1 MPIVFPSL
9 FPGARLARPAVSA
22 GVAALLL
29 ATAVLSP
36 SASAQFDPAKA
47 LVEIDAI
54 ASLYPDPDIAIESP
68 AFTAGKTDFTS
79 QEEMLAFIQKLAAQT
94 PAMRVRQLG
103 LSQQGRAI
111 PLLVFA
117 EPSSASGAELMKNG
131 KPTVLLIGS
140 QHGNEPAGGEAA
152 LAFAGML
159 ARGALGDILAQVNI
173 LIVPRA
179 NPDGSAAFLRGL
191 ADGQDVNRDHL
202 TLATPEGQALAQ
214 VFNGYQPEVV
224 LDSHEFSVGGRWVEK
239 FGALQKYDGL
249 TQFATVANLPAAQAA
264 AAETLFRQPL
274 LQAFDRRALSH
285 SWYYTTSV
293 SMADKTV
300 AMGGVGPDTGRNIAG
315 LRNAISFLLETR
327 GVGIGKAH
335 FKRRVFTHLTAI
347 ESIVQTTASQASQV
361 LALNRQLRQ
370 QVAAE
375 AGQGVLNVIGVATP
389 GRHTLAMLDAQSGQP
404 IAIEVDWMSALEIQP
419 KLQRPRPYAY
429 LLPASEQRAAERLQ
443 ALGVGVYTVAEE
455 LQLAPE
461 QGAQAY
467 RLTSQSAGRKQDVT
481 GSAGAASDVMRVT
494 TELEPVPLTIAG
506 GWYYVPLDQPLANLA
521 AAALEPESQSSYVSN
536 RLLQVPAAENGKP
549 AYLPLY
555 RLAKRPQLAV
565 EALPAQQGL
574 QPDTT
579 AQRQSYTENDQGAKQ

>member
-9 FPGARLARPAVSA
+9 FPWPRRALPAASA
-22 GVAALLL
+22 FAVALLL
-29 ATAVLSP
+29 AAVELAP
-36 SASAQFDPAKA
+36 SVRAEYDPAKV

-54 ASLYPDPDIAIESP
+54 ASQYPDPDVTIESP
-68 AFTAGKTDFTS
+68 AFAAGKTGFTS
-79 QEEMLAFIQKLAAQT
+79 QQEMLAFIQKLAAQT
-94 PAMRVRQLG
+94 PALRVRQLG

-117 EPSSASGAELMKNG
+117 EPASASGAELMKNG

-159 ARGALGDILAQVNI
+159 AGGVLGDVLAQVNI

-179 NPDGSAAFLRGL
+179 NPDGSAAFRRGL

-202 TLATPEGQALAQ
+202 MLATPEGRALAQ
-214 VFNGYQPEVV
+214 VFNRYQPEVV

-239 FGALQKYDGL
+239 FGALQKHDGL
-249 TQFATVANLPAAQAA
+249 TQFATVANLPSAQAA

-285 SWYYTTSV
+285 AWYYTTSV
-293 SMADKTV
+293 SADDKTV

-335 FKRRVFTHLTAI
+335 FKRRVYTHLTAI
-347 ESIVQTTASQASQV
+347 ESIVQSTASQAPQV
-361 LALNRQLRQ
+361 LALNRLLRRE
-370 QVAAE
+370 VAAA
-375 AGQGVLNVIGVATP
+375 AGRGVLNVIGAATLS
-389 GRHTLAMLDAQSGQP
+389 RHTLAMLDAQSGQP
-404 IAIEVDWMSALEIQP
+404 KAIEVDWMSALEIQP
-419 KLQRPRPYAY
+419 RLQRSRPYAY
-429 LLPASEQRAAERLQ
+429 FMPASEQRAAERLQ
-443 ALGVGVYTVAEE
+443 TLGVSVYQVAAE
-455 LQLAPE
+455 LQLEPG

-481 GSAGAASDVMRVT
+481 GSAGAASDVIRVT
-494 TELEPVPLTIAG
+494 TELEPTPLTIAA

-536 RLLQVPAAENGKP
+536 RLLQTPAAENGNA

-555 RLAKRPQLAV
+555 RLMMRPLLAV

-574 QPDTT
+574 
-579 AQRQSYTENDQGAKQ
+579 

>member
-1 MPIVFPSL
+1 MAIAFPICFSRRRL
-9 FPGARLARPAVSA
+9 FRAAVSA
-22 GVAALLL
+22 GVVVLAA
-29 ATAVLSP
+29 AVQCRP
-36 SASAQFDPAKA
+36 ASAQYDPAKA

-54 ASLYPDPDIAIESP
+54 ASQYPDPEVTIDSP
-68 AFTAGKTDFTS
+68 TFAAGKTGFTS
-79 QEEMLAFIQKLAAQT
+79 QQEMLVYIRGLAAQS
-94 PAMRVRQLG
+94 PSMRVRQLRP
-103 LSQQGRAI
+103 SQQWRAI

-117 EPSSASGAELMKNG
+117 EPAVSSGAELSKNG
-131 KPTVLLIGS
+131 KPTVLLIGA

-159 ARGALGDILAQVNI
+159 ANGKLDDILERVNI

-202 TLATPEGQALAQ
+202 TLATPEGQALAH
-214 VFNGYQPEVV
+214 VFNDYQPEVV

-249 TQFATVANLPAAQAA
+249 VQLATVANLPQAQAA

-285 SWYYTTSV
+285 SWYYTTSWNK
-293 SMADKTV
+293 DDRTV

-335 FKRRVFTHLTAI
+335 FKRRVYTHLTAI
-347 ESIVQTTASQASQV
+347 ESVVNATAANAPQV

-370 QVAAE
+370 EVAAK
-375 AGQGVLNVIGVATP
+375 AGRGVLNVIGAATP
-389 GRHTLAMLDAQSGQP
+389 GRHTLAMLDARSGQAR
-404 IAIEVDWMSALEIQP
+404 AIEVDWMSALEIQP
-419 KLQRPRPYAY
+419 KLQRPRPFAY
-429 LLPASEQRAAERLQ
+429 LLPASETRAAERLQ
-443 ALGVGVYTVAEE
+443 ALGVNVYQVTAK
-455 LQLAPE
+455 LQLGLE
-461 QGAQAY
+461 QGAQSY
-467 RLTSQSAGRKQDVT
+467 RLTSRTQGRKQDVT
-481 GSAGAASDVMRVT
+481 GSAGAASDVVRVT
-494 TELEPVPLTIAG
+494 TELEALPLAIAA

-536 RLLQVPAAENGKP
+536 GLLPAPTVDGDGP

-555 RLAKRPQLAV
+555 RLAKRPRLAV
-565 EALPAQQGL
+565 EALVAAQGL
-574 QPDTT
+574 
-579 AQRQSYTENDQGAKQ
+579 

>member
-1 MPIVFPSL
+1 MSIVFPLL
-9 FPGARLARPAVSA
+9 FPGARPARRAVSVCA
-22 GVAALLL
+22 VALLL
-29 ATAVLSP
+29 AAALP
-36 SASAQFDPAKA
+36 PPANAQYDPAKV
-47 LVEIDAI
+47 LVEIDAV
-54 ASLYPDPDIAIESP
+54 ASQYPDPDVVIESP
-68 AFTAGKTDFTS
+68 AFAAGKTDFTS
-79 QEEMLAFIQKLAAQT
+79 QQEMLAFVQKLAAQT

-111 PLLVFA
+111 PLLAFA
-117 EPSSASGAELMKNG
+117 EPPSASGAELMKNG

-152 LAFAGML
+152 LAFASML
-159 ARGALGDILAQVNI
+159 ARGALGDILAHVNI

-191 ADGQDVNRDHL
+191 ADGRDVNRDHL
-202 TLATPEGQALAQ
+202 MLATPEGQALAQ
-214 VFNGYQPEVV
+214 VFNAYQPEVV

-249 TQFATVANLPAAQAA
+249 IQFATVANLPPAQAA
-264 AAETLFRQPL
+264 AAESLFRQPM
-274 LQAFDRRALSH
+274 LQEFDRRALSH

-293 SMADKTV
+293 STDDKTV

-315 LRNAISFLLETR
+315 LRNAFSFLLETR

-335 FKRRVFTHLTAI
+335 FKRRVYTHLTAI
-347 ESIVQTTASQASQV
+347 ESIVRTTASQAPQV

-370 QVAAE
+370 EVAVG

-404 IAIEVDWMSALEIQP
+404 KAIEVDWKSALEIQP
-419 KLQRPRPYAY
+419 RLQRPRPYAY
-429 LLPASEQRAAERLQ
+429 LMPASEQRAAERLQ
-443 ALGVGVYTVAEE
+443 TLGVSVYLVAER
-455 LQLAPE
+455 LQMAPE
-461 QGAQAY
+461 QGVQAY

-481 GSAGAASDVMRVT
+481 GSTGAAGDVIRVT
-494 TELEPVPLTIAG
+494 TQLEPVPLTIAA

-536 RLLQVPAAENGKP
+536 RLLQAPVAENGNP

-555 RLAKRPQLAV
+555 RLTTRPQLAV
-565 EALPAQQGL
+565 EALQARHGL
-574 QPDTT
+574 QPGT
-579 AQRQSYTENDQGAKQ
+579 ATQRQLGAESNPGARQ